1 MISED
6 ELPGPLMGLRK
17 TGLLAS
23 FLFVVSAL
31 TACERNPQEL
41 AFSGAALGTS
51 YHIKVVDSGS
61 PAAGAGLPE
70 LIGNLLDDLDHKLS
84 TYKPDSELNRFNRHP
99 VGQPFA
105 ASDDF
110 YQVLEVAGRVY
121 RLSGGAFDPTVRPLV
136 DLWGFGP
143 VDTGDRVPEESEI
156 TALLGEIGFDQIE
169 LAAGNQVIRRAPVTL
184 DLSAVAKGF
193 IVDRLAAELRA
204 QGIGDY
210 MVEIGGEIRVG
221 GRRADGA
228 LWRIAVEAPSAGGGV
243 ERVLELSDIGV
254 ATSGDYRNYFERD
267 GERYSHTIDPRS
279 GRPIRH
285 RLASVTVL
293 APTAAEAD
301 ALATA
306 LMVMGP
312 DQGADFAAANELA
325 ALLLVKEGDGFAEL
339 GSTAMG
345 VYLH

>member
-1 MISED
+1 MISAD
-6 ELPGPLMGLRK
+6 ELSEPLMGLRK
-17 TGLLAS
+17 TRLLAS
-23 FLFVVSAL
+23 FLFVISAL

-51 YHIKVVDSGS
+51 YHIKVVDAGS

-70 LIGNLLDDLDHKLS
+70 LVANLLDDLDHKLS

-99 VGQPFA
+99 VAQPFV
-105 ASDDF
+105 ASDDL
-110 YQVLEVAGRVY
+110 YQVLEVADRIY

-143 VDTGDRVPEESEI
+143 MDTGDRVPEESEI

-204 QGIGDY
+204 RGVDDY

-221 GRRADGA
+221 GRRTDGG
-228 LWRIAVEAPSAGGGV
+228 LWRIAVEAPVGGGV
-243 ERVLELSDIGV
+243 ERVLELSNISV
-254 ATSGDYRNYFERD
+254 ATSGHYRNYFERD

-312 DQGADFAAANELA
+312 GPGFDFAAANELA

-339 GSTAMG
+339 ASKAMNA
-345 VYLH
+345 YLH

>member
-6 ELPGPLMGLRK
+6 ELPEPLMGLRK

-31 TACERNPQEL
+31 TACERNPREL

-51 YHIKVVDSGS
+51 YHIKVVAAGS

-70 LIGNLLDDLDHKLS
+70 LIDNLLDDLDHKLS

-99 VGQPFA
+99 VGQLFS

-143 VDTGDRVPEESEI
+143 VDTGDRVPEDSEI
-156 TALLGEIGFDQIE
+156 TALLGEIGFDRIE

-204 QGIGDY
+204 RGIDDY

-221 GRRADGA
+221 GRRADGGP
-228 LWRIAVEAPSAGGGV
+228 WRIAVEAPAGGGV

-312 DQGADFAAANELA
+312 AQGADFAAANELA

-339 GSTAMG
+339 GSAAMDA
-345 VYLH
+345 YLH

>member
-1 MISED
+1 MISADDLRE
-6 ELPGPLMGLRK
+6 PLMGVRK

-23 FLFVVSAL
+23 FLFVISVLA
-31 TACERNPQEL
+31 ACEPNPRQL

-51 YHIKVVDSGS
+51 YHIKVVEAGS
-61 PAAGAGLPE
+61 PAMDAGLAE
-70 LIGNLLDDLDHKLS
+70 LVGKLLDDLDHKLS

-110 YQVLEVAGRVY
+110 YQVLEVADRIY

-143 VDTGDRVPEESEI
+143 VDTGDRVPAESEI
-156 TALLGEIGFDQIE
+156 TALLGEIGFDRIE
-169 LAAGNQVIRRAPVTL
+169 LAAANQVIRRAPVTL

-204 QGIGDY
+204 QGVDDY
-210 MVEIGGEIRVG
+210 MVEVGGEIRAG
-221 GRRADGA
+221 GRRADGG
-228 LWRIAVEAPSAGGGV
+228 LWRIAVEVPAAGGGV

-312 DQGADFAAANELA
+312 EHGADFAAANELA
-325 ALLLVKEGDGFAEL
+325 ALFLVKQGDGFAEL
-339 GSTAMG
+339 GSAAMG
-345 VYLH
+345 AYLR

>member
-1 MISED
+1 MISAD
-6 ELPGPLMGLRK
+6 ELSEPLMGLRK
-17 TGLLAS
+17 TRLLAS
-23 FLFVVSAL
+23 FLFVISAL

-51 YHIKVVDSGS
+51 YHIKVVDAGS

-70 LIGNLLDDLDHKLS
+70 LVANLLDDLDHKLS

-99 VGQPFA
+99 VAQPFV
-105 ASDDF
+105 ASDDL
-110 YQVLEVAGRVY
+110 YQVLEVADRIY

-204 QGIGDY
+204 RGVDDY

-221 GRRADGA
+221 GRRADGG
-228 LWRIAVEAPSAGGGV
+228 LWRIAVEAPVGGGV
-243 ERVLELSDIGV
+243 ERVLELSNISV

-312 DQGADFAAANELA
+312 GPGFDFAAANELA

-339 GSTAMG
+339 ASKAMNA
-345 VYLH
+345 YLH

>member
-1 MISED
+1 
-6 ELPGPLMGLRK
+6 MGRHK
-17 TGLLAS
+17 TRLLAS
-23 FLFVVSAL
+23 FLLVVLLVVSAL
-31 TACERNPQEL
+31 TACERSPREL

-51 YHIKVVDSGS
+51 YHIKVVPSGAS
-61 PAAGAGLPE
+61 AVGAGLAE
-70 LIGNLLDDLDHKLS
+70 LVGDLLDDLDHKLS
-84 TYKPDSELNRFNRHP
+84 TYKPDSELNRLNRHP

-105 ASDDF
+105 ASDDL

-143 VDTGDRVPEESEI
+143 VDAGDRIPAAAEI
-156 TALLGEIGFDQIE
+156 EALLGKVGFDRIE
-169 LAAGNQVIRRAPVTL
+169 LAARNQVIRRAPVTL

-204 QGIGDY
+204 RGIDDY
-210 MVEIGGEIRVG
+210 MVEVGGEIRVG

-228 LWRIAVEAPSAGGGV
+228 LWRIAVEVPSAGGGV

-267 GERYSHTIDPRS
+267 GMRYSHTIDPRS

-285 RLASVTVL
+285 RLAAVTVL

-312 DQGADFAAANELA
+312 DQGAEFAAANELA

-339 GSTAMG
+339 ASSAMG
-345 VYLH
+345 VHLR